1 MSGNEAERIKALER
15 EVRELRQN
23 SCGKNREAV
32 EFAALTLGDWFN
44 HRRLL
49 GSITGRSR
57 SKVPS
62 TLFRAGPGGATQPIA
77 FQFPGRLTALQRN
90 LLGFQ

>member
-32 EFAALTLGDWFN
+32 EFAALTLGDWFKSSPAV
-44 HRRLL
+44 
-49 GSITGRSR
+49 GIE
-57 SKVPS
+57 
-62 TLFRAGPGGATQPIA
+62 
-77 FQFPGRLTALQRN
+77 
-90 LLGFQ
+90 